1 MPKSTQTP
9 TFVLNSL
16 MEEYG
21 LNPFTLAK
29 GIGLSYSAVRMLALG
44 NFKVSVPT
52 ALRLAKYFG
61 KTPEF
66 WLSLQQKEDLLEA
79 GKDKNLQADLK
90 RIKKAVKKAAK
101 PAAAKAKAVKPK
113 ASKAPKTAGKSRK
126 KVTLSDKRKAAAKVP
141 GAKPASR
148 KK

>member
-1 MPKSTQTP
+1 MPKSTKTP
-9 TFVLNSL
+9 SSVLNSL

-21 LNPFTLAK
+21 LNPYNLAK
-29 GIGLSYSAVRMLALG
+29 EIGMSYSAVRMISLG

-61 KTPEF
+61 KTPDF
-66 WLSLQQKEDLLEA
+66 WLSLQQEEDLAEA
-79 GKDKNLQADLK
+79 EKDQNLQSDLK
-90 RIKKAVKKAAK
+90 GIKRAVKKAAK
-101 PAAAKAKAVKPK
+101 QKAEKPK
-113 ASKAPKTAGKSRK
+113 AANKQRRKT
-126 KVTLSDKRKAAAKVP
+126 TLSDKRKAAAKIP